1 MRKAKFPFILL
12 AILVTSLLTAT
23 SAPGEDGGVVP
34 SEGRERVNAYFK
46 KLKATKT
53 AEEEKELL
61 TEFAEWLIENDYKIE
76 VEKLESSHRIA
87 CPYFPPVTPWMDYRF
102 RDIENLKLLPLLQ
115 KE

>member
-1 MRKAKFPFILL
+1 MRKATFPFILL

-46 KLKATKT
+46 KLKATKK
-53 AEEEKELL
+53 AEEERELL
-61 TEFAEWLIENDYKIE
+61 TAFAEWLIENDYKIE

-102 RDIENLKLLPLLQ
+102 RDVENLKLLPKLK